1 MATWI
6 GIPKLDNTDSKYHD
20 IVTII
25 TLVIA
30 IMLGGMG
37 AWNMF
42 LVSRNWTMIEA
53 SILHQTGHYTGLGF
67 CKAFKLTFGDNPLLW
82 MVPVQGPSATQ
93 GL

>member
-6 GIPKLDNTDSKYHD
+6 GIPKLDNTDSRYHD

-30 IMLGGMG
+30 IMLGCMG

-53 SILHQTGHYTGLGF
+53 SILH
-67 CKAFKLTFGDNPLLW
+67 
-82 MVPVQGPSATQ
+82 
-93 GL
+93 